1 MQFQLL
7 KLIVK
12 DQINAK
18 MILMSLDM
26 DLLRKTDLFKG
37 LSKEE
42 LGKITGIS
50 AKENFP
56 VNQPIFAEGEKG
68 DKFYLILNGE
78 VRISKLIAGVG
89 EEALKVLTKGD
100 YFGEMSL
107 IDDEPRSAHAIAN
120 SAGVDLMVI
129 DRHDFSKLLSEDKEL
144 AYKLLWSMVRTL
156 SQRLR
161 ETNEKIKGFFAMTG
175 PFK

>member
-1 MQFQLL
+1 
-7 KLIVK
+7 
-12 DQINAK
+12 
-18 MILMSLDM
+18 MSIDM

-50 AKENFP
+50 AKESYP
-56 VNQPIFAEGEKG
+56 VNQPIFAEGDHG

-78 VRISKLIAGVG
+78 VRISKMIAGVG
-89 EEALKVLTKGD
+89 EEALKVLKKGD

-107 IDDEPRSAHAIAN
+107 IDDEPRSAHAFSN
-120 SAGVDLMVI
+120 SASADVMVI
-129 DRHDFSKLLSEDKEL
+129 DRHDFLKLLNDDKEL
-144 AYKLLWSMVRTL
+144 AYKLLWSIVRTL

>member
-1 MQFQLL
+1 
-7 KLIVK
+7 
-12 DQINAK
+12 
-18 MILMSLDM
+18 MSIDM
-26 DLLRKTDLFKG
+26 DLLRNTDLFKG

-50 AKENFP
+50 AKETHA
-56 VNQPIFAEGEKG
+56 VNQTIFAEGDKG

-78 VRISKLIAGVG
+78 VRISKMIAGVG
-89 EEALKVLTKGD
+89 EEALKVLKKGE

-107 IDDEPRSAHAIAN
+107 IDDQPRSAHAISN
-120 SAGVDLMVI
+120 SATAGLMVI
-129 DRHDFSKLLSEDKEL
+129 DRTDFMKLLSEDKEL
-144 AYKLLWSMVRTL
+144 AIKLLWSLVRTL
-156 SQRLR
+156 SSRLR

>member
-1 MQFQLL
+1 
-7 KLIVK
+7 
-12 DQINAK
+12 
-18 MILMSLDM
+18 M

-50 AKENFP
+50 AKESYP
-56 VNQPIFAEGEKG
+56 VNQPIFAEGDHG

-78 VRISKLIAGVG
+78 VRISKMIAGVG
-89 EEALKVLTKGD
+89 EEALKVLKKGD

-107 IDDEPRSAHAIAN
+107 IDDEPRSAHAFSN
-120 SAGVDLMVI
+120 SASAVVMVI
-129 DRHDFSKLLSEDKEL
+129 DRHDFLKLLNDDKEL
-144 AYKLLWSMVRTL
+144 AYKLLWSIVRTL

>member
-1 MQFQLL
+1 M
-7 KLIVK
+7 
-12 DQINAK
+12 A
-18 MILMSLDM
+18 LDLE
-26 DLLRKTDLFKG
+26 LLRKTDLFKG

-50 AKENFP
+50 AKESFKAGEE
-56 VNQPIFAEGEKG
+56 IFGEGEKG
-68 DKFYLILNGE
+68 DKFYLILKGE
-78 VRISKLIAGVG
+78 VRISKIISGIG
-89 EEALKVLTKGD
+89 EEALRVLKKGE

-120 SAGVDLMVI
+120 TDVDLMVI
-129 DRHDFSKLLSEDKEL
+129 DRNDFEKLLREDKEL
-144 AYKLLWSMVRTL
+144 AYKLLWSLVRTL

-161 ETNEKIKGFFAMTG
+161 ETNEKIKSFFAMTG

>member
-1 MQFQLL
+1 
-7 KLIVK
+7 
-12 DQINAK
+12 
-18 MILMSLDM
+18 M

-50 AKENFP
+50 AKESYP
-56 VNQPIFAEGEKG
+56 VNKTIFAEGDHG

-78 VRISKLIAGVG
+78 VRISKMIAGVG
-89 EEALKVLTKGD
+89 EEALKVLKKGD

-107 IDDEPRSAHAIAN
+107 IDDEPRSAHAISN
-120 SAGVDLMVI
+120 SFAADVLVI
-129 DRHDFSKLLSEDKEL
+129 DRHDFIKLLNDDKEL
-144 AYKLLWSMVRTL
+144 AYKLLWSIVRTL

>member
-1 MQFQLL
+1 
-7 KLIVK
+7 
-12 DQINAK
+12 
-18 MILMSLDM
+18 M

-42 LGKITGIS
+42 LGKMTGIS
-50 AKENFP
+50 AKETFKMND
-56 VNQPIFAEGEKG
+56 VIFAEGDKG
-68 DKFYLILNGE
+68 DKFYLVINGE

-89 EEALKVLTKGD
+89 EEALKVMKKGD

-107 IDDEPRSAHAIAN
+107 IDEFPRSAHAIAN
-120 SAGVDLMVI
+120 IDVDLMVI
-129 DRHDFSKLLSEDKEL
+129 DADDFQKLLVNDKEL
-144 AYKLLWSMVRTL
+144 AFKLLWSFVRTL

-161 ETNEKIKGFFAMTG
+161 ETNDKIKGFFAMTG

>member
-1 MQFQLL
+1 
-7 KLIVK
+7 
-12 DQINAK
+12 
-18 MILMSLDM
+18 M

-50 AKENFP
+50 AKESYP
-56 VNQPIFAEGEKG
+56 VNQPIFAEGDHG

-78 VRISKLIAGVG
+78 VRISKMIAGVG
-89 EEALKVLTKGD
+89 EEALKVLKKGD

-107 IDDEPRSAHAIAN
+107 IDDEPRSAHAFSN
-120 SAGVDLMVI
+120 SAAADVMVI
-129 DRHDFSKLLSEDKEL
+129 DRHDFLKLLNDDKEL
-144 AYKLLWSMVRTL
+144 AYKLLWSIVRTL